1 MLEAGGSEVEE
12 ESSFETCGFEVVDD
26 LGFLDGGDLTE
37 GFEFDDDGIVANEV
51 GAIQNVERFLTVEDW
66 NLFFSFEWDS

>member
-1 MLEAGGSEVEE
+1 LLEAGGSEVEE

-37 GFEFDDDGIVANEV
+37 GFEFDDE
-51 GAIQNVERFLTVEDW
+51 AIGRFAIG
-66 NLFFSFEWDS
+66 FRRKYGM